1 MSTRTTRP
9 HGVGLSDLAFPAL
22 LAALVLAVL
31 LFGWTWATLAALTV
45 GNGPPIGLL
54 DAGAALLRLPSTT
67 GDPAAA
73 FRPDGTGL
81 PGAVGMWGTF
91 VLTLILAWTAA
102 VLAGP
107 RIARRF
113 TYRGRQRWARWA
125 RPRDLHPLFVR
136 RGHHGDR
143 TVLGTIAGRLV
154 AAERQVSTIVIAP
167 TRSGKT
173 SGLMIPAI
181 LEHAGPIIATS
192 VKGDLLTTAAYRQTV
207 GEVRVF
213 DPTGATGWPAAGW
226 SPVEASSTWL
236 GARRTA
242 DRLLRQARQGNGSH
256 TDFWQGMGMRFLAP
270 LLFAAAQDGAS
281 MRDVLRWVE
290 LVEQDEPRA
299 ALEAV
304 SSSAEGFGALTSL
317 ESLWREDHRIR
328 GSVVQTVA
336 TALEAYQDSGVMDA
350 AQRHEI
356 TADWLL
362 TPDRCNTLY
371 VIAPA
376 DDQERLE
383 GVFAALLTD
392 LIAAAFSRASE
403 QGSPLDPVLQCVLDE
418 APYIARLPNLARIA
432 STGAGEG
439 IRLLTA
445 AQTMAQLVERWGQAE
460 AETIIAG
467 HPSRIFGAGLSDP
480 TSLSYL
486 RTALGDE
493 EVRTVSQRSGLGHLD
508 RTHATTFRPLV
519 DGPTARENDRSTSI
533 LVYGTL
539 PPARLRLRPWFDDLR
554 LSRLVAA
561 SAGSGPSSI
570 ARDPAHAA
578 RTEP

>member
-1 MSTRTTRP
+1 AADP
-9 HGVGLSDLAFPAL
+9 ALAFR
-22 LAALVLAVL
+22 
-31 LFGWTWATLAALTV
+31 TD
-45 GNGPPIGLL
+45 GL
-54 DAGAALLRLPSTT
+54 
-67 GDPAAA
+67 
-73 FRPDGTGL
+73 GL
-81 PGAVGMWGTF
+81 PGPAVMWTTF
-91 VLTLILAWTAA
+91 IATTVLAWTTAIL
-102 VLAGP
+102 VGP
-107 RIARRF
+107 RITRRF
-113 TYRGRQRWARWA
+113 DHARPARWARWA
-125 RPRDLHPLFVR
+125 RPRDLHPLFV
-136 RGHHGDR
+136 GSGQHGDR
-143 TVLGTIAGRLV
+143 TILGTVAGRLV

-181 LEHAGPIIATS
+181 LEHHGPVIATS
-192 VKGDLLTTAAYRQTV
+192 VKGDLLATAAYRQSV

-213 DPTGATGWPAAGW
+213 DPTGSTGWPASGW
-226 SPVEASSTWL
+226 SPVEASRTWL

-242 DRLLRQARQGNGSH
+242 DRLLRQARQGTGTH

-270 LLFAAAQDGAS
+270 LLFAAAHGGAT

-290 LVEQDEPRA
+290 LVEEDQPRA
-299 ALEAV
+299 ALESVAGT
-304 SSSAEGFGALTSL
+304 AEGFGALTSL
-317 ESLWREDHRIR
+317 ESLWKEDHRIR

-336 TALEAYQDSGVMDA
+336 TALEAYQDSGVMQA
-350 AQRHEI
+350 ASRHDI

-362 TPDRCNTLY
+362 DPHRHNTLY

-392 LIAAAFSRASE
+392 LIAAAFTRATA
-403 QGSPLDPVLQCVLDE
+403 QGRPLDPVLQCVLDE

-445 AQTMAQLVERWGQAE
+445 AQTMSQLVERWGQAE

-467 HPSRIFGAGLSDP
+467 HPSRIFGSGLSDP

-493 EVRTVSQRSGLGHLD
+493 EIQTTSHRGGLGQVN

-519 DGPTARENDRSTSI
+519 DGPTARQNDRTNAI

-539 PPARLRLRPWFDDLR
+539 PPARLRLRPWFQDRRLR
-554 LSRLVAA
+554 RLVE
-561 SAGSGPSSI
+561 GMGMGPSS
-570 ARDPAHAA
+570 PACASHFASA
-578 RTEP
+578 VGERTD

>member
-1 MSTRTTRP
+1 M
-9 HGVGLSDLAFPAL
+9 
-22 LAALVLAVL
+22 
-31 LFGWTWATLAALTV
+31 WATFLVTVAVVWTTAILVIPRLAERF
-45 GNGPPIGLL
+45 GHH
-54 DAGAALLRLPSTT
+54 
-67 GDPAAA
+67 
-73 FRPDGTGL
+73 RP
-81 PGAVGMWGTF
+81 
-91 VLTLILAWTAA
+91 
-102 VLAGP
+102 
-107 RIARRF
+107 
-113 TYRGRQRWARWA
+113 QRWARWA
-125 RPRDLHPLFVR
+125 KPRDLHALMVR
-136 RGHHGDR
+136 PGQHGDR
-143 TVLGTIAGRLV
+143 TVLGTIAGRFV

-181 LEHAGPIIATS
+181 LEHQGPVIATS
-192 VKGDLLTTAAYRQTV
+192 VKGDLLATAAHRQTI

-213 DPTGATGWPAAGW
+213 DPTGATGWPASGW
-226 SPVEASSTWL
+226 SPVAASRTWL

-270 LLFAAAQDGAS
+270 LLFAAAQADAS

-290 LVEQDEPRA
+290 LVQQDEPRA
-299 ALEAV
+299 ALQQVAET
-304 SSSAEGFGALTSL
+304 AEGFGALTSL

-336 TALEAYQDSGVMDA
+336 TALEAYQDAGVMQA
-350 AQRHEI
+350 ATRHDI

-362 TPDRCNTLY
+362 NPDCCNTLY

-392 LIAAAFSRASE
+392 LIAAAFAKATS
-403 QGSPLDPVLQCVLDE
+403 QGRPLDPVLQCVLDE

-445 AQTMAQLVERWGQAE
+445 AQTMSQFVERWGQAE

-486 RTALGDE
+486 RTTLGEE
-493 EVRTVSQRSGLGHLD
+493 EVQTLTRRGTLGQSD
-508 RTHATTFRPLV
+508 RTNGTTFRPLV
-519 DGPTARENDRSTSI
+519 DGPTAREHDRPI

-539 PPARLRLRPWFDDLR
+539 PPARLRLRPWFRDRRLR
-554 LSRLVAA
+554 KMVESA
-561 SAGSGPSSI
+561 SPAI
-570 ARDPAHAA
+570 RTAHAA
-578 RTEP
+578 NGPDVKEVEIR

>member
-9 HGVGLSDLAFPAL
+9 QGVGLADLAFPAL
-22 LAALVLAVL
+22 LVGLALGVS
-31 LFGWTWATLAALTV
+31 LFAWTWGALAALTV
-45 GNGPPIGLL
+45 GHRPPVGLL
-54 DAGAALLRLPSTT
+54 DAAGALLRLPTT
-67 GDPAAA
+67 TNDPALA
-73 FRPDGTGL
+73 FRRAGQGL
-81 PGAVGMWGTF
+81 PGPLVMWLTF
-91 VLTLILAWTAA
+91 TATVSVAWTAA
-102 VLAGP
+102 VIAGP
-107 RIARRF
+107 RVAR
-113 TYRGRQRWARWA
+113 YLALGRPQRWARWA
-125 RPRDLHPLFVR
+125 RPRDLGALFVR
-136 RGHHGDR
+136 RGQHGDR
-143 TVLGTIAGRLV
+143 TVLGMIAGRLV

-181 LEHAGPIIATS
+181 LEHEGPIIATS
-192 VKGDLLTTAAYRQTV
+192 VKGDLLATAAFRQTV

-213 DPTGATGWPAAGW
+213 DPTGATGWPASGW

-256 TDFWQGMGMRFLAP
+256 TDFWQGMGMRFLSP
-270 LLFAAAQDGAS
+270 LLFAAAQGGAS

-290 LVEQDEPRA
+290 LIEQDEPRA

-304 SSSAEGFGALTSL
+304 SASAEGFGALTSL

-362 TPDRCNTLY
+362 TPGRCNTLY
-371 VIAPA
+371 VAAPA

-392 LIAAAFSRASE
+392 LIAAAFARATE
-403 QGSPLDPVLQCVLDE
+403 QGYPLDPVLQCVLDE
-418 APYIARLPNLARIA
+418 APYVARLPNLARIA

-445 AQTMAQLVERWGQAE
+445 AQTMSQLVERWGQAE

-467 HPSRIFGAGLSDP
+467 HPSRIFGSGLSDP
-480 TSLSYL
+480 TSLTYL
-486 RTALGDE
+486 RTVLGE
-493 EVRTVSQRSGLGHLD
+493 EEIQSMSIRGGLSQLD
-508 RTHATTFRPLV
+508 RTRSTTFRPLV
-519 DGPTARENDRSTSI
+519 DGPTARESDRTSAI
-533 LVYGTL
+533 LVYANV
-539 PPARLRLRPWFDDLR
+539 PPARLRLRPWFQDRRLR
-554 LSRLVAA
+554 RLVEGAA
-561 SAGSGPSSI
+561 DRSKGSGDRFAVS
-570 ARDPAHAA
+570 AQRE
-578 RTEP
+578 EP